1 MHEQNQFYILNLIY
15 EGITILRRTY
25 MIVEDKEKRKISGVA
40 IRHALKKATSVRK
53 GMRSIQNTDNLRLN
67 FLREAQGAKL
77 ILYHLLLEH
86 LEEV

>member
-40 IRHALKKATSVRK
+40 IRHALKKATSV
-53 GMRSIQNTDNLRLN
+53 
-67 FLREAQGAKL
+67 
-77 ILYHLLLEH
+77 
-86 LEEV
+86 